1 MSNTRENVLSA
12 LRRNVREQY
21 DMPDLSKLQPITFAD
36 PVAEFIKKTTTT
48 AGAKLIEM
56 QPGED
61 INIKVREAY
70 PDAASIACNL
80 PSVVGEASKLCTP
93 SVVGEASK
101 LCIPS
106 EVGEA
111 SKLCIPSEVGE
122 ASKLCVNPDTAT
134 VEELERIDVGVIEGK
149 IGVAE
154 NACIWIPQQMKEKAV
169 CFASQR
175 LVIVLR
181 RSDIVNNMHEAY
193 DRIAASSEY
202 FQQYKFGTFI
212 SGPSKTADIESALV
226 YGAQAARAV
235 TVVLVNS

>member
-1 MSNTRENVLSA
+1 MSSSRDNILSA
-12 LRRNVREQY
+12 LRQNVREQY
-21 DMPDLSKLQPITFAD
+21 DMPDLSQLKPITFAD

-70 PDAASIACNL
+70 PDATSVASNVPGVTA
-80 PSVVGEASKLCTP
+80 G
-93 SVVGEASK
+93 
-101 LCIPS
+101 
-106 EVGEA
+106 
-111 SKLCIPSEVGE
+111 
-122 ASKLCVNPDTAT
+122 VNPDTAT
-134 VEELERIDVGVIEGK
+134 VEELEKVDVGVIQGK

-154 NACIWIPQQMKEKAV
+154 NACVWIPQQMKEKAV

-181 RSDIVNNMHEAY
+181 RSAIVNNMHEAY
-193 DRIAASSEY
+193 QRIATSTEY